1 MKKLKEITNTAFK
14 SIGLAMGV
22 ATLTLLILG
31 EIETNNALT
40 LLSIGVASLG
50 LGLFAKS
57 KASE

>member
-1 MKKLKEITNTAFK
+1 MKKLIEVTNTAFK

-50 LGLFAKS
+50 LSLFTKS

>member
-14 SIGLAMGV
+14 GVGLAMGV

-50 LGLFAKS
+50 LSLFTKS